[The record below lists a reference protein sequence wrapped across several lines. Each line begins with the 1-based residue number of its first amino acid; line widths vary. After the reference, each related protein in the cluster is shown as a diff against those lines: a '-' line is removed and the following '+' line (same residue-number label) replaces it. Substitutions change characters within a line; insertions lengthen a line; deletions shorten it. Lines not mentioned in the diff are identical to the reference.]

1 MSITASMVKDLRE
14 KTAAGMMD
22 CKKALT
28 ECDGDMEK
36 AVDWLRQKG
45 LSKAAKKAGRATSE
59 GLVGFELAADGKL
72 GVAVEIKCET
82 DFVAR
87 GDKFQGFVK
96 DMVAQVAKGA
106 YADSEALLAAPFV
119 ADASVTV
126 KEALDGVIA
135 TTGENMGLG
144 KFAKLELAAGKSGL
158 IGGYL
163 HSNGKLAV
171 LVEMQTANDETA
183 ASEAFHELAKNVAM
197 QIAAASPLAVSS
209 EGLDPELVERER
221 EVYRQKAREEGKPE
235 QIIEKIA
242 EGAVKKYCKEVCLL
256 DQLYIRDDK
265 MSIADLIKGVSKTI
279 GQPVEVVRF
288 VRLQLGA
295 E

>member
-1 MSITASMVKDLRE
+1 MSITAAMVKDLRE

-59 GLVGFELAADGKL
+59 GLVGFELAADGKS
-72 GVAVEIKCET
+72 GVAVEVKCET

-96 DMVAQVAKGA
+96 DMVAQVAKGE

-144 KFAKLELAAGKSGL
+144 KFAKMELAAGKSGL

-171 LVEMQTANDETA
+171 LVEMQTGSDAAA
-183 ASEAFHELAKNVAM
+183 ASEAFHEVAKNVAM
-197 QIAAASPLAVSS
+197 QIAAASPLAVSA
-209 EGLDPELVERER
+209 EGLNPEVVER

-242 EGAVKKYCKEVCLL
+242 EGAVKKFCKDVCLL

-265 MSIADLIKGVSKTI
+265 MTIGDLIKGAAKTI
-279 GQPVEVVRF
+279 GEPITVVRF
-288 VRLQLGA
+288 VRIQLGA

>member
-1 MSITASMVKDLRE
+1 MAFTAADVKNLRE
-14 KTAAGMMD
+14 MTGVGMMD

-59 GLVGFELAADGKL
+59 GLVGFELAADGKS
-72 GVAVEIKCET
+72 GVAVEVKCET

-96 DMVAQVAKGA
+96 DMVAQVAKGE

-144 KFAKLELAAGKSGL
+144 KFAKMELAAGKSGL

-163 HSNGKLAV
+163 HSNGKLADRQRRRRGFRSLPRSGEERGHADRRRFPARRV
-171 LVEMQTANDETA
+171 RRGPEPRSGRTRTRSL
-183 ASEAFHELAKNVAM
+183 
-197 QIAAASPLAVSS
+197 SP
-209 EGLDPELVERER
+209 EGP
-221 EVYRQKAREEGKPE
+221 
-235 QIIEKIA
+235 
-242 EGAVKKYCKEVCLL
+242 
-256 DQLYIRDDK
+256 
-265 MSIADLIKGVSKTI
+265 
-279 GQPVEVVRF
+279 
-288 VRLQLGA
+288 
-295 E
+295 